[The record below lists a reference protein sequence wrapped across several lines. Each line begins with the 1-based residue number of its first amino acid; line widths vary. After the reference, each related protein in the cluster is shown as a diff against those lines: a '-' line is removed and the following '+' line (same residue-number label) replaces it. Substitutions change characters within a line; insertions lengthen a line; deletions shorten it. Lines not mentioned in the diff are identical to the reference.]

1 MDGTSVSGTDARGS
15 CEEPSLGL
23 VSLGELL
30 DSQEPGGESSKQLDI
45 EGWNSGER
53 SFPPLGK
60 MRPLPATASQEKS
73 HVPFPSG
80 EPGVSG
86 DSWGSQEGCQGP
98 FRPSGQIGRAHV

>member
-45 EGWNSGER
+45 QGWNSGER
-53 SFPPLGK
+53 S
-60 MRPLPATASQEKS
+60 R
-73 HVPFPSG
+73 
-80 EPGVSG
+80 
-86 DSWGSQEGCQGP
+86 
-98 FRPSGQIGRAHV
+98 